1 MVRIAFLQNFWY
13 EFLGVMYLSS
23 LLKKNGH
30 SCEVFIESGER
41 NIYESVEKY
50 NPHIIGFYAT
60 TGTHNWALK
69 IADELKKRTNA
80 KIIMGGPHPT
90 FFPEIISDPSLDI
103 ICRGE
108 GEYAMLELAECLDK
122 GKPYN
127 NIQNL
132 WVKNGN
138 TITENDL
145 RPLVEDLDTL
155 LPPDRTL
162 YAKYPSLKDNL
173 SVFTGRGCPYNCSF
187 CFNKSYIRLYEG
199 KGNPIRRHSPRWVIN
214 ELKKIIELY
223 NTKFIRFDD
232 DVFILNRKWLC
243 EFFPLYKEEIG
254 LPFTCL
260 LHASLTDEKTVSML
274 KDAGCEMAYFGIESG
289 NVELRNTLLNKGI
302 SNEEIINAANL
313 LKNAGIKI
321 GTYNMLGIPGE
332 DVGKALETIHLNRQI
347 GVDYPWCSLY
357 QPYPGTELEKICRG
371 KNLLPEPYNYNSI
384 SPSFF
389 KRSVVQNRDRNKLQ
403 RLQKL
408 FHLTVKYKFLEPLVK
423 LAIQLPITFLLDA
436 VFYITYAVRY
446 KKTYKVSLWRIIITG
461 LKSREY
467 I

>member
-132 WVKNGN
+132 
-138 TITENDL
+138 L
-145 RPLVEDLDTL
+145 
-155 LPPDRTL
+155 
-162 YAKYPSLKDNL
+162 
-173 SVFTGRGCPYNCSF
+173 
-187 CFNKSYIRLYEG
+187 G
-199 KGNPIRRHSPRWVIN
+199 KKRQHH
-214 ELKKIIELY
+214 
-223 NTKFIRFDD
+223 
-232 DVFILNRKWLC
+232 NRK
-243 EFFPLYKEEIG
+243 
-254 LPFTCL
+254 
-260 LHASLTDEKTVSML
+260 
-274 KDAGCEMAYFGIESG
+274 
-289 NVELRNTLLNKGI
+289 
-302 SNEEIINAANL
+302 
-313 LKNAGIKI
+313 
-321 GTYNMLGIPGE
+321 
-332 DVGKALETIHLNRQI
+332 
-347 GVDYPWCSLY
+347 
-357 QPYPGTELEKICRG
+357 
-371 KNLLPEPYNYNSI
+371 
-384 SPSFF
+384 
-389 KRSVVQNRDRNKLQ
+389 
-403 RLQKL
+403 
-408 FHLTVKYKFLEPLVK
+408 
-423 LAIQLPITFLLDA
+423 
-436 VFYITYAVRY
+436 
-446 KKTYKVSLWRIIITG
+446 
-461 LKSREY
+461 
-467 I
+467 